1 MALEHYQQ
9 GAIFDNLN
17 LPHLPYFHARGWPA
31 RAMPS
36 LTAEFLCPI
45 LALPLSV
52 SSLFAICCP
61 DRSQPAPPLPS
72 AGSKWLLYVNP
83 LISKAK
89 MGSFGQIWAQP
100 QTPNDAQFC
109 TILPNRAQLGP

>member
-1 MALEHYQQ
+1 MSSNCLPHSAAPPDSPLIHCVVNKDLPWLLKHYQP

-52 SSLFAICCP
+52 SSLFAYCSPSVARTGRNRLPHCHRPDLSGCCMST
-61 DRSQPAPPLPS
+61 R
-72 AGSKWLLYVNP
+72 
-83 LISKAK
+83 
-89 MGSFGQIWAQP
+89 
-100 QTPNDAQFC
+100 
-109 TILPNRAQLGP
+109 

>member
-1 MALEHYQQ
+1 MA
-9 GAIFDNLN
+9 FDNLN

-52 SSLFAICCP
+52 SSLFAYCSP
-61 DRSQPAPPLPS
+61 SVARTGRNRLPPLPS
-72 AGSKWLLYVNP
+72 AGFKWLLYVNP
-83 LISKAK
+83 LI
-89 MGSFGQIWAQP
+89 
-100 QTPNDAQFC
+100 
-109 TILPNRAQLGP
+109 

>member
-1 MALEHYQQ
+1 MAFEHYQP

-52 SSLFAICCP
+52 SSLFSYC
-61 DRSQPAPPLPS
+61 SPS
-72 AGSKWLLYVNP
+72 AARTGRNRLPHCHRPDLSGCCYVNP
-83 LISKAK
+83 LI
-89 MGSFGQIWAQP
+89 
-100 QTPNDAQFC
+100 
-109 TILPNRAQLGP
+109 